1 MLRRW
6 QKPLGGCSA
15 LWDPQIGTTLH
26 DVPIPWWGCSGQC
39 PALPRG
45 TARPPPVLST
55 PPLPEPAWQHL
66 PAGPKRSPRPRAAP
80 FTGPKPGSPLPVNPW
95 WPRAGNC
102 GHVLCRVC
110 DLGAVAKPRGDTEGA
125 RGWVPVPPP
134 LTAGAVP
141 AVTGPWLT
149 RLGARCRRGAGSPAG
164 DSRIPRSPARAG
176 RVGSLLHPGWPPPV
190 VTVPSAWWL
199 GNPWG

>member
-1 MLRRW
+1 MEDWGQGCSEVAKGAGVRDALEQETETGTGLLRTGRRTW
-6 QKPLGGCSA
+6 GLGCSGGGRSPLGAARPFGT
-15 LWDPQIGTTLH
+15 PQIGTTLH
-26 DVPIPWWGCSGQC
+26 DVPIPRRGCSGQC

-95 WPRAGNC
+95 WPRARNC

-110 DLGAVAKPRGDTEGA
+110 DLGATAKPRGDTEGA

-134 LTAGAVP
+134 LLP
-141 AVTGPWLT
+141 GP
-149 RLGARCRRGAGSPAG
+149 SP
-164 DSRIPRSPARAG
+164 
-176 RVGSLLHPGWPPPV
+176 L
-190 VTVPSAWWL
+190 
-199 GNPWG
+199 